1 MRGIDFRYTS
11 YSLILTLTA
20 VSGLSVKG
28 ATISTPRAEDL
39 LLEKKLKELIEF
51 IIAKTI
57 TTNVAIAII
66 KLMK

>member
-20 VSGLSVKG
+20 VFGLSVKG
-28 ATISTPRAEDL
+28 ATILTPRAEDL
-39 LLEKKLKELIEF
+39 LLEKTLKEFIEF